1 VRRRKLI
8 GAALAAPWPRTGL
21 TEVRN
26 STAHA
31 GREIGKRFFGIHVHH
46 LALHAGEQR
55 AVTSWP
61 DLPFAGL
68 RLWDSGTLWSEVVPA
83 RGQWR
88 FVRMDAYVNAAT
100 AMGADLLYTLGG
112 TPRWASARPDEPG
125 PYGPGCAAE
134 PADLAHWEDY
144 VRFVFRRYRGRI
156 AAYEVWNE
164 PNFSEIPRDRGAPGF
179 YTGSLAVMLEMT
191 RIARRALNELDPDAR
206 LCTPGFVNGPDRLEM
221 ILAGGGARWVQAID
235 YHLYARDA
243 DQLLDQIAEL
253 RAVMR
258 RQGVSALPLWNT
270 EFGNETWDRSEALPP
285 GATVTTDTQAA
296 AKLAQFMVINA
307 AAAVD
312 RCYYYAWDNER
323 SGMFDRGGRP
333 GPRHAAMARV
343 QSWLDG
349 AVVGPL
355 RLAAGNT
362 SCELRR
368 AGRLQVVLWS
378 DSGSAPGWRPPGGL
392 RIARRESLF
401 GEVSTSPPAREIK
414 LSSEPVLIELI
425 EVEGGA

>member
-1 VRRRKLI
+1 VRRRRLI
-8 GAALAAPWPRTGL
+8 GAALAAPWPVAGL
-21 TEVRN
+21 ADVRKN
-26 STAHA
+26 TAQA
-31 GREIGKRFFGIHVHH
+31 GREVGRSFFGIHVHH

-55 AVTSWP
+55 AVTPWP

-191 RIARRALNELDPDAR
+191 RIARRALDELDPDAR
-206 LCTPGFVNGPDRLEM
+206 LCSPGFVNGPDRLEM
-221 ILAGGGARWVQAID
+221 FLAGGGARWVQAID

-243 DQLLDQIAEL
+243 GQLLEQIAEL
-253 RAVMR
+253 RALMR
-258 RQGVSALPLWNT
+258 RQGVSDLPLWNT
-270 EFGNETWDRSEALPP
+270 EFGNETWDAREALPP
-285 GATVTTDTQAA
+285 GAKATTDAQAA
-296 AKLAQFMVINA
+296 ASLAQFMVVNA
-307 AAAVD
+307 ATLVD

-333 GPRHAAMARV
+333 GPRHIAMARV

-349 AVVGPL
+349 AVIGPL
-355 RLAAGNT
+355 RLAAGT
-362 SCELRR
+362 ASCELRR
-368 AGRLQVVLWS
+368 ASRHEVILWN
-378 DSGSAPGWRPPGGL
+378 DSVAAVAWRPVKGL
-392 RIARRESLF
+392 RIARVESLF
-401 GEVSTSPPAREIK
+401 GDVSSPPLSREIK
-414 LSSEPVLIELI
+414 LSREPVLVELS
-425 EVEGGA
+425 ESAGHA